1 MKGGHQRTNTD
12 VNTYLLQDERVDG
25 LHLQESGRRRLR
37 QRKGWRKAANTQG
50 KGGESAA
57 IAISGTVRR
66 RKGSESARE
75 GGEKAVK
82 AQRKAAKGGANGRKA
97 STKRKESQHKTQG
110 KPAQNARKW
119 RRSQAGSSAHPETDR
134 DGRPARAAGGDD
146 RVLEEGHVLA
156 YSRGRH
162 SP

>member
-50 KGGESAA
+50 KGGGSAA

-75 GGEKAVK
+75 GGEKAAK
-82 AQRKAAKGGANGRKA
+82 AQRKAAKGGAKRKE
-97 STKRKESQHKTQG
+97 SQRKRKESQHKTQG
-110 KPAQNARKW
+110 KPARNARKASTK
-119 RRSQAGSSAHPETDR
+119 REEMAAKSGGLLRSPR
-134 DGRPARAAGGDD
+134 DGSRRPARP
-146 RVLEEGHVLA
+146 R
-156 YSRGRH
+156 RRRR
-162 SP
+162 